1 MNNRFRVVLFWLHL
15 AVGVTVGLI
24 VALMSA
30 TGAALAFD
38 AQIRAWAEGDSS
50 RVVPPDPAVVLPAD
64 EVLARVRAARPNAT
78 VNSLS
83 FPSDRTR
90 AVRVSLGREV
100 LFVDPYRGDVR
111 PSSGQTTSHV
121 LGVLVRWHRYLGA
134 EGDGRDLG
142 KAITGAANAGFLFLA
157 LSGLILWL
165 PRRWTA
171 RTVRAV
177 SWFRRGLG
185 GKARDFNWHNV
196 IGFWSVPVLLV
207 LTFSGLM
214 ISYRP
219 VTALIYRVAG
229 ETPPV
234 QGAPAAPPPVVP
246 TPPAGAKP
254 LAIEP
259 LLAVARAQVPDW
271 TTMNVRLP
279 NNGGRGKAGATAPP
293 FAIGIK
299 APSAGPPFASIN
311 LSLDPYTGNVLK
323 DERFA
328 GFGPGRRTRTWLRFL
343 HTGEALGVIGQFIA
357 GLVSLGAVVLVYT
370 GFALAWRRW
379 RASVARK
386 SGVREP
392 EPTAEALG

>member
-15 AVGVTVGLI
+15 VVGVTVGLI

-38 AQIRAWAEGDSS
+38 PQIRQWAEGASS
-50 RVVPPDPAVVLPAD
+50 RVVPPDPAIRLPAD
-64 EVLARVRAARPNAT
+64 EILARVRAARPEAT
-78 VNSLS
+78 VSSLAI
-83 FPSDRTR
+83 PADPTR

-100 LFVDPYRGDVR
+100 VFVDPYRGDVR
-111 PSSGQTTSHV
+111 PSSGQTTNHV

-142 KAITGAANAGFLFLA
+142 KAITGIANAGFLFLG
-157 LSGLILWL
+157 LSGAILWL

-177 SWFRRGLG
+177 AWFRRGLG

-207 LTFSGLM
+207 LMFSGLM

-219 VTALIYRVAG
+219 VTNFIYRVAG
-229 ETPPV
+229 EAPPV
-234 QGAPAAPPPVVP
+234 QGAPAAPPVVV
-246 TPPAGAKP
+246 AKP
-254 LAIEP
+254 PEGTKPLPLEP
-259 LLAVARAQVPDW
+259 MLAVARTQVPDW
-271 TTMNVRLP
+271 TTLNVRIP
-279 NNGGRGKAGATAPP
+279 NNSRGKPGAVAPP
-293 FAIGIK
+293 FTVGVK
-299 APSAGPPFASIN
+299 APSAGPRFASIN
-311 LSLDPYTGNVLK
+311 LSLDPYTAKILK
-323 DERFA
+323 DERYA
-328 GFGPGRRTRTWLRFL
+328 GFGPGRRARTWLRFL
-343 HTGEALGVIGQFIA
+343 HTGEALGIFGQFIA

-370 GFALAWRRW
+370 GLALAWRRW

-386 SGVREP
+386 AVGPSTEGAAEP
-392 EPTAEALG
+392 AA